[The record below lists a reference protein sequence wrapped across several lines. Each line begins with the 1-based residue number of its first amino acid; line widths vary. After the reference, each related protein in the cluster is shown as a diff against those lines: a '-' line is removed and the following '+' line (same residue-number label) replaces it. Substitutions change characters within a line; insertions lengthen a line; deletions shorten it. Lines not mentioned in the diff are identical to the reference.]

1 MWHAARPLRPHAN
14 GKELIRVR
22 VLWGIRS
29 CVKPGEHARQACQ
42 ARSLLSLPR
51 ATIEHEWKAVLVA
64 TIDNLLK
71 QKLEHL
77 LGMRGGYVLDFSNAS
92 FAEFVRSSIGID
104 PYSLHE
110 GSKAQVLRSLWFSL
124 SDPEFARLTI
134 DMLEYRRLAEKLGRN
149 APADAE
155 RSAADLQLAEEIVG
169 QLGPLIGPDD
179 RLTRDEAAFLAKDM
193 ERVDLSRVDVPIDFQ
208 SVIADRLQEVDACF
222 ESGAPLAVVILCGS
236 TLEGL
241 LYEVA
246 TRNPVEYNQT
256 RAAPRS
262 DGKVRPLPEW
272 SLNNLLNTSRE
283 LGVLGE
289 DVIKFAHAVREFRNY
304 VHPRQQVKESFRPRQ
319 VTAQIARHVL
329 RAAIEDLGMRR
340 PKV

>member
-1 MWHAARPLRPHAN
+1 M
-14 GKELIRVR
+14 
-22 VLWGIRS
+22 
-29 CVKPGEHARQACQ
+29 QQ
-42 ARSLLSLPR
+42 
-51 ATIEHEWKAVLVA
+51 EWKAGVVA

-92 FAEFVRSSIGID
+92 FADFVRNSVGID
-104 PYSLHE
+104 PYALHE

-134 DMLEYRRLAEKLGRN
+134 DMLEYRRLAENLGRY
-149 APADAE
+149 APADAQ
-155 RSAADLQLAEEIVG
+155 RAAADLQLAEEVVG
-169 QLGPLIGPDD
+169 QLRPLLGPNDA
-179 RLTRDEAAFLAKDM
+179 LTRDEAEFLAKDI
-193 ERVDLSRVDVPIDFQ
+193 ESVDLSRVDVPIDFQ
-208 SVIADRLQEVDACF
+208 SVIADRLREVEACY

-246 TRNPVEYNQT
+246 TRHPADYNQT
-256 RAAPRS
+256 RAAPRR

-272 SLNNLLNTSRE
+272 SLNDLLNTSRE

-289 DVIKFAHAVREFRNY
+289 DVSKFAQAVREFRNY
-304 VHPRQQVKESFRPRQ
+304 VHPRQQVKEGFRPRR

-329 RAAIEDLGMRR
+329 RAAIEDLAKRR
-340 PKV
+340 PGI